1 MVSSLGLM
9 DVHVTN
15 SLMCVSIYLNSK
27 AMKRWFLYTYLR
39 SGYGTVKQGYG
50 TGYGTVKE
58 GCGIGYGTVKEGYG
72 TRYGWT
78 SVRYTRTW
86 VLYSPTCVWY
96 FQTYVWYSYGTLRP
110 GILGNITIT

>member
-58 GCGIGYGTVKEGYG
+58 GRYRV
-72 TRYGWT
+72 RYGQGG
-78 SVRYTRTW
+78 VRYT
-86 VLYSPTCVWY
+86 VWLDI
-96 FQTYVWYSYGTLRP
+96 GTVH
-110 GILGNITIT
+110 